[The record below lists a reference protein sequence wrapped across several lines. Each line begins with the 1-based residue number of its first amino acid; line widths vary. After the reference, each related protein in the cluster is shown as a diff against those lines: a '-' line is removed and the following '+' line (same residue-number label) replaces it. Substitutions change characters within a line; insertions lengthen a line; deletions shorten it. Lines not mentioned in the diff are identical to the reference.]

1 MQQILVK
8 MNMNN
13 VNDKLGAQFKEVDIL
28 YQNIGDIPVAI
39 AEHPDYPK
47 HLEVAHKSKVDDT

>member
-1 MQQILVK
+1 

-47 HLEVAHKSKVDDT
+47 HLEVAHKSKVDGT

>member
-8 MNMNN
+8 MNMNYA
-13 VNDKLGAQFKEVDIL
+13 NDKLSAQFKEVDIL